1 MKKNSTSVVVTG
13 ILLVLSLWSLWPTVQ
28 NYLKGREL
36 AAMDEVTRAN
46 YERDNYASLVSMRE
60 NALKLGLDLQGGMH
74 VVLEIQTDALV
85 RDLAEGPDEAFLS
98 VLDVARQSAGSD
110 QSVIDAFRTAFEAR
124 DPEARLSRY
133 FTDSEA
139 GITRRSTNDEVVTW
153 LKAEADEAIDRAIEI
168 IRDRVDR
175 FGVSEPSIA
184 KQGDRRVVV
193 ELPGVDDPDRVRGL
207 LKGTARLE
215 FRLTADPEQ
224 LGRSLQNVMAYYAEA
239 DAPSAD
245 TSEVATEESADVDEA
260 AADTSFD
267 LDAILGDL
275 DETAPQNALADI
287 FSPIGQGVIFGAAL
301 ATDTA
306 RVNELL
312 AAPAVRNL
320 MPPNVRLMYSSSP
333 AAVQEDGQEVF
344 YLLGVREEVELT
356 GDVITDARVEF
367 DPMTNIPE
375 VTMEMNTEGA
385 RTWARLTGANVGRTI
400 AIVLDNVVYSYP
412 VVNQRIVGGRSSI
425 SGLDSRAEAQ
435 DIVTILKSGALPA
448 PLQIEE
454 ERTVG
459 PSLGAASIRAGFTS
473 VCIGLLIVA
482 LFMIYYYRSA
492 GTIADLALVVN
503 LLFVMGFLAGFK
515 ATLTLPGIAGLVLTI
530 GMAVDAN
537 VLIFERVR
545 EEASTGKSLKAAIE
559 AGYGKA
565 LSAIFD
571 ANITT
576 FLVGVILYSFGVGP
590 IQGFAVTLMA
600 GIAASLFSAIVVTRI
615 VFDYLVLDRHSNV
628 AFG

>member
-245 TSEVATEESADVDEA
+245 TSEVATEESSDVDEA

-473 VCIGLLIVA
+473 VSIGLLIVA

-559 AGYGKA
+559 GGYGKA

>member
-36 AAMDEVTRAN
+36 AAMDEVTRAD

-74 VVLEIQTDALV
+74 VVLEIQTDALI

-245 TSEVATEESADVDEA
+245 TSEVATEESSDVDEA

-425 SGLDSRAEAQ
+425 AGLDSRAEAQ

-473 VCIGLLIVA
+473 VSIGLLIVA

-559 AGYGKA
+559 GGYGKA

>member
-36 AAMDEVTRAN
+36 AAMDEVTRAD

-98 VLDVARQSAGSD
+98 VLDVARQAAGSD

-245 TSEVATEESADVDEA
+245 TSEVVAEESSDVDEA

-275 DETAPQNALADI
+275 DEAAPQNALADI

-320 MPPNVRLMYSSSP
+320 MPSNVRLMYSSSP
-333 AAVQEDGQEVF
+333 AAVQEDGQEVY

-473 VCIGLLIVA
+473 VSIGLLIVA

-559 AGYGKA
+559 GGYGKA

>member
-36 AAMDEVTRAN
+36 AAMDEVTRAD

-245 TSEVATEESADVDEA
+245 TSEVATEESSDVDEA

-473 VCIGLLIVA
+473 VSIGLLIVA
-482 LFMIYYYRSA
+482 
-492 GTIADLALVVN
+492 
-503 LLFVMGFLAGFK
+503 
-515 ATLTLPGIAGLVLTI
+515 
-530 GMAVDAN
+530 
-537 VLIFERVR
+537 
-545 EEASTGKSLKAAIE
+545 
-559 AGYGKA
+559 
-565 LSAIFD
+565 
-571 ANITT
+571 
-576 FLVGVILYSFGVGP
+576 
-590 IQGFAVTLMA
+590 
-600 GIAASLFSAIVVTRI
+600 
-615 VFDYLVLDRHSNV
+615 
-628 AFG
+628 

>member
-1 MKKNSTSVVVTG
+1 
-13 ILLVLSLWSLWPTVQ
+13 
-28 NYLKGREL
+28 
-36 AAMDEVTRAN
+36 
-46 YERDNYASLVSMRE
+46 
-60 NALKLGLDLQGGMH
+60 
-74 VVLEIQTDALV
+74 
-85 RDLAEGPDEAFLS
+85 
-98 VLDVARQSAGSD
+98 
-110 QSVIDAFRTAFEAR
+110 
-124 DPEARLSRY
+124 
-133 FTDSEA
+133 
-139 GITRRSTNDEVVTW
+139 
-153 LKAEADEAIDRAIEI
+153 
-168 IRDRVDR
+168 
-175 FGVSEPSIA
+175 
-184 KQGDRRVVV
+184 
-193 ELPGVDDPDRVRGL
+193 
-207 LKGTARLE
+207 
-215 FRLTADPEQ
+215 
-224 LGRSLQNVMAYYAEA
+224 
-239 DAPSAD
+239 
-245 TSEVATEESADVDEA
+245 
-260 AADTSFD
+260 
-267 LDAILGDL
+267 
-275 DETAPQNALADI
+275 
-287 FSPIGQGVIFGAAL
+287 
-301 ATDTA
+301 
-306 RVNELL
+306 
-312 AAPAVRNL
+312 
-320 MPPNVRLMYSSSP
+320 
-333 AAVQEDGQEVF
+333 
-344 YLLGVREEVELT
+344 
-356 GDVITDARVEF
+356 
-367 DPMTNIPE
+367 
-375 VTMEMNTEGA
+375 MEMNTEGA

-473 VCIGLLIVA
+473 VSIGLLIVA

-545 EEASTGKSLKAAIE
+545 EEASSGKSLKAAIE
-559 AGYGKA
+559 GGYGKA

>member
-36 AAMDEVTRAN
+36 ASMDEVTRAD

-139 GITRRSTNDEVVTW
+139 GITRRSSNDEVVTW

-224 LGRSLQNVMAYYAEA
+224 LGRSLQNVMAYYAET
-239 DAPSAD
+239 DGQSAD
-245 TSEVATEESADVDEA
+245 TSEAATDEASAIDEA

-275 DETAPQNALADI
+275 DENAPQNALADI

-301 ATDTA
+301 ASDTA

-333 AAVQEDGQEVF
+333 AAVQEDGQEVY

-473 VCIGLLIVA
+473 VSIGLLLVA

-545 EEASTGKSLKAAIE
+545 EEASSGKSLKAAIE
-559 AGYGKA
+559 GGYGKA

>member
-36 AAMDEVTRAN
+36 AAMDEVTRED

-245 TSEVATEESADVDEA
+245 SSEVVTEESSDVDEA

-320 MPPNVRLMYSSSP
+320 LPPNVRLMYSSSP
-333 AAVQEDGQEVF
+333 AAVQEDGQEVY

-473 VCIGLLIVA
+473 VSIGLLIVA

-492 GTIADLALVVN
+492 GTIADLALGVN

-559 AGYGKA
+559 GGYGKA

>member
-1 MKKNSTSVVVTG
+1 
-13 ILLVLSLWSLWPTVQ
+13 
-28 NYLKGREL
+28 
-36 AAMDEVTRAN
+36 MDEVTRAD

-245 TSEVATEESADVDEA
+245 SSEVVTEESSDVDEA

-320 MPPNVRLMYSSSP
+320 LPPNVRLMYSSSP

-473 VCIGLLIVA
+473 VSIGLLIVA

-559 AGYGKA
+559 GGYGKA

>member
-36 AAMDEVTRAN
+36 AAMDEVTRAD

-245 TSEVATEESADVDEA
+245 SSEVVTEESSDVDEA

-333 AAVQEDGQEVF
+333 AAVQEDGQEVY

-473 VCIGLLIVA
+473 VSIGLLIVA

-559 AGYGKA
+559 GGYGKA